1 MEIAIVLL
9 IPSILSIKIHN
20 LIIKSKSKDTVNLTT
35 TYLIYVLMNYI
46 FSITFS
52 NVFLKLNISLTKVIA
67 EYSSFAIKY
76 LIVAI
81 VFAVVAPFVF
91 SVIENNVKLKLE
103 KNKNEKEI

>member
-1 MEIAIVLL
+1 MEVAIVLF

-20 LIIKSKSKDTVNLTT
+20 LITKNKSKDTVNLTT

-52 NVFLKLNISLTKVIA
+52 IVFWKLNISLTKVIT

-81 VFAVVAPFVF
+81 AFAVVAPFVL
-91 SVIENNVKLKLE
+91 SIIENNVKLKLE
-103 KNKNEKEI
+103 KIKNEK